1 MSRKII
7 LAIAAIATI
16 GISAFASTDA
26 SARAGGGHISG
37 GHSSFSRTSLHS
49 GNVSNRQVRTL
60 RTNVFRPNR
69 VNLVRNPRLPH
80 PPHLH
85 HHHHNHFA
93 WWSWCRHHHHHR
105 CGSYPVI
112 GGVYSEAPV
121 VVSDAARYVA
131 PVAATCTDCDY
142 FLNDAP
148 GCYMAKRKFSTP
160 QGDELRCVKIC
171 DEATDVK

>member
-1 MSRKII
+1 M
-7 LAIAAIATI
+7 
-16 GISAFASTDA
+16 
-26 SARAGGGHISG
+26 
-37 GHSSFSRTSLHS
+37 
-49 GNVSNRQVRTL
+49 
-60 RTNVFRPNR
+60 
-69 VNLVRNPRLPH
+69 
-80 PPHLH
+80 
-85 HHHHNHFA
+85 
-93 WWSWCRHHHHHR
+93 
-105 CGSYPVI
+105 I